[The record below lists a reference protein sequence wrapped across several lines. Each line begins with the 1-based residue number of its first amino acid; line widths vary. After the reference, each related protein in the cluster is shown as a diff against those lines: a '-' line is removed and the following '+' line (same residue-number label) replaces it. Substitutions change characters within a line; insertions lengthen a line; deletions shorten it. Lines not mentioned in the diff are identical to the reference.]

1 MSEKIHRLPQVMERT
16 GLSRSMIYLL
26 ISIDEFPKQVKLT
39 QRTVGWRESEIDDWI
54 ESRVVA
60 S

>member
-1 MSEKIHRLPQVMERT
+1 MSEKILRLPQVMERT
-16 GLSRSMIYLL
+16 GLSRSMIYFL
-26 ISIDEFPKQVKLT
+26 ISMGGFPKQVKLT
-39 QRTVGWRESEIDDWI
+39 LRTVGWRESEIDDWI